1 MEAHE
6 KLEKFR
12 AELDAIDTQ
21 VIEVLARRFRTC
33 CIIADYKRKNGIN
46 MMQPHRILSVKQR
59 TAKMGAER
67 GISVEFLDKLYD
79 LIIEEACRIE
89 IDVMET
95 EMEPDK

>member
-21 VIEVLARRFRTC
+21 VVEVLARRFRTC

-46 MMQPHRILSVKQR
+46 MMQPHRIRSVKQR